1 MVTICFPIAWVFP
14 IFGILDPDASA
25 EKTQEYSVVLGAIE
39 DVLQD
44 VSQINLDSDAAK
56 RWMAEH
62 IVWKIWKNNKDV
74 PVQS

>member
-1 MVTICFPIAWVFP
+1 MKNS
-14 IFGILDPDASA
+14 IFQKQNYDANAA

-44 VSQINLDSDAAK
+44 VNQINLDSDAAK

>member
-1 MVTICFPIAWVFP
+1 MKDS
-14 IFGILDPDASA
+14 IFQKQNYDANAA
-25 EKTQEYSVVLGAIE
+25 EKTEEYSVVLGAIK

-44 VSQINLDSDAAK
+44 VSQINLDSEAAQ